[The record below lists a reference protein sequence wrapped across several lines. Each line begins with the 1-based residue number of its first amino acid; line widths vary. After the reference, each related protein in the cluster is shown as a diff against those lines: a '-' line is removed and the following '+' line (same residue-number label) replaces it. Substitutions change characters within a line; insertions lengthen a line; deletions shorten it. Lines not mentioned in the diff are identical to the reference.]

1 MDTCRRLVL
10 PYGER
15 TPAGT
20 NMPLFLILV
29 PEATPPVA
37 QGDPDLTLHR
47 WTRLVAFAWA
57 VAASAPGSAAA
68 QAFPPPPA
76 PDVADSVRR
85 VLQGMKSAERGP
97 YERIRWFCNDGTA
110 QPPTAGACS
119 QRGGGVQHAEP
130 NAGTRWLAGQDY
142 HVGTILQA
150 LDYPAF
156 ADDANAGYRLR
167 ELVLERFLVDVD
179 DGWVMRRAR
188 YYRGARQIEDEERA
202 GRALL
207 ERRFED
213 GAWLRPNYLLATR
226 LAASVPH
233 SSLGDG
239 QTMDR
244 IRAVSTQIAQADP
257 AFQPIRVKIHSMPSQ
272 GDIGSVERYLA
283 RGGHAREVQ
292 TNLTRLRDDLRVQY
306 DPERALA
313 SLGAYQSRVGRGDLG
328 DGIAAL
334 RTALDGGDVQRS
346 FREIVRLAPQ
356 VRERAE
362 TASNGSLAV
371 DLVDLGLSLQERAY
385 VLADRLE
392 VDFPPQSRA
401 EAVTR
406 LGRYVTLAYAAGY
419 LSLREH
425 DALQTEVAS
434 LASLGRTTAAE
445 YKASLAYLARSLDWA
460 RGTVRGTF
468 APVLDRYAAVDG
480 AALGFYDATLRGSV
494 MLPLSGVLDDLQ
506 KDADQTLGAT
516 HSLFG
521 VTEASG
527 LRGLNPGV
535 AVGPLDVLEPGHHEE
550 VQANTIYLLP
560 ETPPELK
567 PVAGVL
573 TFDEGNLLSHVQ
585 LLARNLGIPN
595 AAVSPR
601 HEPRL
606 RAARGQDVFYAVTP
620 MGRVIVKSPDDLDDA
635 EQMLVDD
642 GDAAPNVR
650 HRLDT
655 SRLRLDVRKPIP
667 LSRLRSTDSGVLVGP
682 KAANLGQL
690 AADFPGR
697 VSSAVAL
704 PFGMFVEHASRPYGG
719 SRGTVLDELQ
729 TAAGRASA
737 MRLQGRSED
746 EIDAMMLERLSW
758 VRLAIE
764 RLEWLP
770 EQRRLVEEAVGE
782 MLEGDIARGVFV
794 RSDTNVE
801 DLPQFSGA
809 GLNLTVPHQTSMDQ
823 ILASIKRVWTSP
835 FGERAYLWRRQ
846 ILEEQGEVYPSV
858 LVQQTVP
865 SAKSGVLITA
875 GLEDGGPDD
884 LTVVAAEGVGGAVE
898 GEDAETLLLGPGGQV
913 RLLSQTKNPRRRQIV
928 PGGTRWMAASR
939 PDVLLMPGELAQ
951 LRSVVEEWEAKMAG
965 TPDRETTWDIEFGFL
980 DGRLWLFQI
989 RPFIRFRNSEVYQAL
1004 EALDAVALGNA
1015 NRPVDLS
1022 APMEGS

>member
-1 MDTCRRLVL
+1 MALVL
-10 PYGER
+10 
-15 TPAGT
+15 
-20 NMPLFLILV
+20 
-29 PEATPPVA
+29 VA
-37 QGDPDLTLHR
+37 SLPSP
-47 WTRLVAFAWA
+47 
-57 VAASAPGSAAA
+57 AAS
-68 QAFPPPPA
+68 QAYPPPPSPA
-76 PDVADSVRR
+76 VADSVRQT
-85 VLQGMKSAERGP
+85 LEALKNAERGP
-97 YERIRWFCNDGTA
+97 YERIRWFCNDGTI
-110 QPPTAGACS
+110 QPPAAGACS

-130 NAGTRWLAGQDY
+130 NARALWLAARDY
-142 HVGTILQA
+142 NVGTILQA
-150 LDYPAF
+150 LEYDDF
-156 ADDANAGYRLR
+156 ADESKAGYRLS
-167 ELVLERFLVDVD
+167 ELALERFLVEVD

-207 ERRFED
+207 ERRFAD
-213 GAWLRPNYLLATR
+213 GEWLRRNFLLATR

-233 SSLGDG
+233 PSLGDG

-257 AFQPIRVKIHSMPSQ
+257 GFQSVRVKIHSMPSHA
-272 GDIGSVERYLA
+272 DIGAVERYLA
-283 RGGHAREVQ
+283 RGGHGAAVQ
-292 TNLTRLRDDLRVQY
+292 SDLVRLRDDLRAQY

-313 SLGAYQSRVGRGDLG
+313 SLGAYQRRLG
-328 DGIAAL
+328 GGALADGIAELRAAL
-334 RTALDGGDVQRS
+334 AGGNAEGG
-346 FREIVRLAPQ
+346 FEAIVRLAPL
-356 VRERAE
+356 VREGAE
-362 TASNGSLAV
+362 SAANGSLAL

-392 VDFPPQSRA
+392 TESPPASRV
-401 EAVTR
+401 EALDR
-406 LGRYVTLAYAAGY
+406 LGRYVTLAYSAGY
-419 LSLREH
+419 LSRREH
-425 DALQTEVAS
+425 DALREAEVA
-434 LASLGRTTAAE
+434 LASRRTTTASD

-468 APVLDRYAAVDG
+468 APVLDRYAVVDE
-480 AALGFYDATLRGSV
+480 ASLMFYDATLRGSV
-494 MLPLSGVLDDLQ
+494 VLPLSRVLDDLQ
-506 KDADQTLGAT
+506 KDADHALGAT

-535 AVGPLDVLEPGHHEE
+535 ALGRLDVLEPGHHEE

-595 AAVSPR
+595 AAASPD
-601 HEPRL
+601 HEARL
-606 RAARGQDVFYAVTP
+606 RSARGQEIFYAVTP
-620 MGRVIVKSPDDLDDA
+620 MGRVIVKFPEALDEA
-635 EQMLVDD
+635 ERLLVDD
-642 GDAAPNVR
+642 DDQAPLER

-655 SRLRLDVRKPIP
+655 SRLRLDVREPIP
-667 LSRLRSTDSGVLVGP
+667 LGRLRSTDSGVLVGP

-719 SRGTVLDELQ
+719 SRGTVLEELR
-729 TAAGRASA
+729 TAAGRAAA

-746 EIDAMMLERLSW
+746 EIDAMMMERLAW
-758 VRLAIE
+758 ARLAIE

-770 EQRRLVEEAVGE
+770 EQKLRVENAISE
-782 MLEGDIARGVFV
+782 MLAGDISRGVFI

-809 GLNLTVPHQTSMDQ
+809 GLNLTVPHQTTMDQ

-835 FGERAYLWRRQ
+835 FAERAYLWRRQ
-846 ILEEQGEVYPSV
+846 VLEEQGEVYPSV
-858 LVQQTVP
+858 LVQETVP
-865 SAKSGVLITA
+865 SEKSGVLITT
-875 GLEDGGPDD
+875 GLEVGEPGD

-898 GEDAETLLLGPGGQV
+898 GEDAETLLLSPDGQV
-913 RLLSQTKNPRRRQIV
+913 RLLSQTKNPRRRVIV

-939 PDVLLMPGELAQ
+939 PDTLLEAEELAQ
-951 LRSVVEEWEAKMAG
+951 LRAVVEQWGAKMAG
-965 TPDRETTWDIEFGFL
+965 TPESDTTWDIEFGFL

-989 RPFIRFRNSEVYQAL
+989 RPFIRFRNSETYQAL
-1004 EALDAVALGNA
+1004 EALDAVALSNA
-1015 NRPVDLS
+1015 DREVVML
-1022 APMEGS
+1022 APLEGS